1 MLTRMMK
8 ESASSPQKLKQNFK
22 TLLSEN
28 NNNTQPRNASEREA
42 LFKECM
48 AWRQKQRSSSR

>member
-1 MLTRMMK
+1 MMK